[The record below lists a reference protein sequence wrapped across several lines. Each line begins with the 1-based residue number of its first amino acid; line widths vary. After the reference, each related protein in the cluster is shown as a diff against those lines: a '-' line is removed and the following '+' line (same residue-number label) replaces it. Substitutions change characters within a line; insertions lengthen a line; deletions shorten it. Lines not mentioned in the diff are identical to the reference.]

1 MAITKSHLSNRIY
14 NLLKY
19 ITQIALPAVGSLY
32 FGLSQIWGF
41 PNGEQV
47 VGTIALITVFMG
59 VLLGISTVNYKNSG
73 AKYDGAIDVT
83 ESVDGKLFSLEL
95 EDDPY
100 SLEEKPE
107 VVLKVNKPEN

>member
-1 MAITKSHLSNRIY
+1 MAIAKSYLSNRTY
-14 NLLKY
+14 DLLKY
-19 ITQIALPAVGSLY
+19 ITQIVLPAVGSLY
-32 FGLSQIWGF
+32 FGLSQVWGF
-41 PNGEQV
+41 PNGEEV
-47 VGTIALITVFMG
+47 VGTVALLTVFLG
-59 VLLGISTVNYKNSG
+59 VLLGISTANYKSSG